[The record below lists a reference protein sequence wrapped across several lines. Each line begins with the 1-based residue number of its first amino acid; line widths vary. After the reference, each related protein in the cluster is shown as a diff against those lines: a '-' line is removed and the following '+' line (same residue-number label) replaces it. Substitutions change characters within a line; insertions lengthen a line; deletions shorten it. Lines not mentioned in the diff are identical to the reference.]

1 VACIE
6 AHGAM
11 RGGDAACELWDTPD
25 IAGVGRLHRQGNDMT
40 RIFTMAACLAVA
52 AALTSTSASAQSFGA
67 KPGAWETTVT
77 MAGMTIPPEV
87 LAKMPP
93 DRRAIVEQQLSAN
106 GGGQPTVRKICMT
119 KEDLSKGFMPNPN
132 TSCTVQTVSQTSTK
146 LVMST
151 TCTAPVASTGTMSW
165 EAKTPESVVGNVDQ
179 DMNGRKVHINI
190 VGKWLGSSCEGVPP
204 RPGKGG

>member
-1 VACIE
+1 
-6 AHGAM
+6 
-11 RGGDAACELWDTPD
+11 
-25 IAGVGRLHRQGNDMT
+25 MT
-40 RIFTMAACLAVA
+40 RIFTMSACLAVA
-52 AALTSTSASAQSFGA
+52 AALASTSANAQSFGA

-77 MAGMTIPPEV
+77 MSGMTIPPEV

-106 GGGQPTVRKICMT
+106 NGQATVSKACIT

-132 TSCTVQTVSQTSTK
+132 SSCTVQTVSQTSTK
-146 LVMST
+146 LVMNT

-179 DMNGRKVHINI
+179 DASGRKVHINI
-190 VGKWLGSSCEGVPP
+190 VGKWLGSSCEGIAP
-204 RPGKGG
+204 RSSKGG